1 MDAVLVT
8 YIGTPP
14 PADHRNCGK
23 DNPQRSL
30 HASYVRTVLA
40 VQVSTVRRQLW
51 SWYRTSSF
59 FAVAINLVMHPK
71 PPHKK
76 YIYKHKYKSQVCKPD
91 NVQPKR
97 KKKGNIITLSQSER
111 RKSQKNTT
119 GPVPVARVPISE
131 RKKEKKPLQK
141 KRRNAIPKNYHFL
154 RGSKDYSKPTA

>member
-59 FAVAINLVMHPK
+59 FAVAINLVHNA
-71 PPHKK
+71 
-76 YIYKHKYKSQVCKPD
+76 SQTP
-91 NVQPKR
+91 
-97 KKKGNIITLSQSER
+97 
-111 RKSQKNTT
+111 SQKIYIQTQIQ
-119 GPVPVARVPISE
+119 ISSMQT
-131 RKKEKKPLQK
+131 R
-141 KRRNAIPKNYHFL
+141 
-154 RGSKDYSKPTA
+154 